1 MADERRSEIL
11 DHLKDQHGLA
21 RVTMAWVR
29 NRYDTS
35 WDKLSRPRAD
45 AIAAWLKSQGIIH
58 QPAELPSRETERV
71 ILYAQFTSIGI
82 FMAAARGEGFF
93 EDNSEAAL
101 LMLQGYAAS
110 LAKHESNGVAES
122 ATVE

>member
-1 MADERRSEIL
+1 MATERRSEIL
-11 DHLKDQHGLA
+11 EHLKDQHGLS

-45 AIAAWLKSQGIIH
+45 AIAAWLKSQGILH

-71 ILYAQFTSIGI
+71 TLYSQHTGIGL

-93 EDNSEAAL
+93 EENSEAAL
-101 LMLQGYAAS
+101 LMLQGYATS
-110 LAKHESNGVAES
+110 LAKQRSSN
-122 ATVE
+122 ATEDAVVE

>member
-1 MADERRSEIL
+1 MSDERRSEIL
-11 DHLKDQHGLA
+11 DHLTDQHGLA
-21 RVTMAWVR
+21 QVTMAWVR

-58 QPAELPSRETERV
+58 QPGELPSRETERV
-71 ILYAQFTSIGI
+71 LLYSQFTNIGI
-82 FMAAARGEGFF
+82 VMAAARGEGFF
-93 EDNSEAAL
+93 ENKTEAAL

-110 LAKHESNGVAES
+110 LAKQGSNHAAAGA
-122 ATVE
+122 AVE

>member
-1 MADERRSEIL
+1 MTAERRPEIL
-11 DHLKDQHGLA
+11 DHIKAEHGLT

-45 AIAAWLKSQGIIH
+45 AIAAWFKSEGIVH
-58 QPAELPSRETERV
+58 QPAELPSRETESV
-71 ILYAQFTSIGI
+71 ILYSQRTSIGV

-93 EDNSEAAL
+93 ADNLEAAMM
-101 LMLQGYAAS
+101 MLKSYAAT
-110 LAKHESNGVAES
+110 LTEQESNRLA
-122 ATVE
+122 

>member
-1 MADERRSEIL
+1 MAAERRSEIL
-11 DHLKDQHGLA
+11 DHLKDQHGLS
-21 RVTMAWVR
+21 RVTMAWLR

-45 AIAAWLKSQGIIH
+45 AIAAWLKSQGILH

-71 ILYAQFTSIGI
+71 TLYSQLTGIGL

-93 EDNSEAAL
+93 EENSEAAL
-101 LMLQGYAAS
+101 LMLQSYAAS
-110 LAKHESNGVAES
+110 LAKQGSNSVTEGASAE
-122 ATVE
+122 

>member
-1 MADERRSEIL
+1 MADDRRSEII

-21 RVTMAWVR
+21 QVTMAWVR

-71 ILYAQFTSIGI
+71 LLYSQFTNIGI
-82 FMAAARGEGFF
+82 VMAAARGEGFF
-93 EDNSEAAL
+93 ENKPEVAL
-101 LMLQGYAAS
+101 QMLQGYAS
-110 LAKHESNGVAES
+110 FLAKQESNRVAEG
-122 ATVE
+122 AVVE

>member
-21 RVTMAWVR
+21 QVTMAWVR

-45 AIAAWLKSQGIIH
+45 AIAAWLKSQGVIH

-71 ILYAQFTSIGI
+71 LLYSQFTNIGI
-82 FMAAARGEGFF
+82 VMAAARGEGFF
-93 EDNSEAAL
+93 ESKPEGAL

-110 LAKHESNGVAES
+110 LAKQQSNRVTEGALIE
-122 ATVE
+122 

>member
-1 MADERRSEIL
+1 MASDQRTEIL
-11 DHLKDQHGLA
+11 DHLKAEHGLA
-21 RVTMAWVR
+21 RVSMAWVR

-45 AIAAWLKSQGIIH
+45 AIAAWLKSEGIIH
-58 QPAELPSRETERV
+58 QPTELPSRETEYV
-71 ILYAQFTSIGI
+71 TLYSQHTRIGV

-93 EDNSEAAL
+93 EDNPVAAL

-110 LAKHESNGVAES
+110 MAKQEANRVAEV
-122 ATVE
+122 ATAE

>member
-1 MADERRSEIL
+1 MAAERRSEIL
-11 DHLKDQHGLA
+11 DQLKEQHGLS

-45 AIAAWLKSQGIIH
+45 AVAAWFRSQGILH

-71 ILYAQFTSIGI
+71 TLYSQFSDIGL

-93 EDNSEAAL
+93 EENAEAAL
-101 LMLQGYAAS
+101 LMLQS
-110 LAKHESNGVAES
+110 LAAFLSKQGSTSVTQGAI
-122 ATVE
+122 VE

>member
-1 MADERRSEIL
+1 MTDERRSEIL

-21 RVTMAWVR
+21 QVTMAWVR

-45 AIAAWLKSQGIIH
+45 AIAAWLQSQGIIH

-71 ILYAQFTSIGI
+71 LLYSQFSNIGI
-82 FMAAARGEGFF
+82 VMAAARGEGFF
-93 EDNSEAAL
+93 ENKSEAAL

-110 LAKHESNGVAES
+110 LAKQEANRVAEG
-122 ATVE
+122 AAVE